1 MNEKQM
7 IIKLITT
14 READMALPHRW
25 NARKRHLGA
34 STFEKAPFNALA
46 GYLNHLITAGPEG
59 GERAERP
66 TKNTLN
72 KEVRHN
78 A

>member
-34 STFEKAPFNALA
+34 STCEKAPFNALA
-46 GYLNHLITAGPEG
+46 VYLSHLTTARPEG

-72 KEVRHN
+72 EEVRQD